1 MESGEISDA
10 QISASSHWDNNHAAR
25 QGRLHFK
32 EQGGKAGSWSSRTND
47 LNQWLQVDIGS
58 YTTVTGIATQGRNS
72 IRYPQWVTKFKL
84 QYSVDGVIF
93 QFYKEPG
100 NNSAKVCL
108 KNPKMSPF
116 GWKISWV
123 YIFGRDTC
131 RKIVMCIYEHQSQFY
146 LRELSPRTV
155 YQNLAKFS
163 EITTQNFKQ
172 TTFTERFVD

>member
-116 GWKISWV
+116 GWKLFALQKSLGFIYLEGILVGKLSCAF
-123 YIFGRDTC
+123 INTNPNFTC
-131 RKIVMCIYEHQSQFY
+131 AHS
-146 LRELSPRTV
+146 
-155 YQNLAKFS
+155 
-163 EITTQNFKQ
+163 
-172 TTFTERFVD
+172 